1 MLKFPARLLLILSM
15 FLISILHNK
24 ISPHTVCHALLH
36 TVRMMSAI
44 TSWEW
49 SGKTSA
55 CPQFITLH
63 WIKSDTQGTLE
74 THASF
79 LCTAFFTPWSR
90 LLCGVWRPVLMH
102 WVESKL
108 PGSAIL
114 DMNGEYL
121 LPPFTW
127 ARLFLRHYV
136 FRVSYDLFFIFSWL
150 FLSKNGSI
158 SVLLSKWNPT
168 AHPVFKSN
176 QHSTPSPFCHLRCN
190 NLNALGRKNSH

>member
-1 MLKFPARLLLILSM
+1 M
-15 FLISILHNK
+15 
-24 ISPHTVCHALLH
+24 
-36 TVRMMSAI
+36 
-44 TSWEW
+44 
-49 SGKTSA
+49 
-55 CPQFITLH
+55 
-63 WIKSDTQGTLE
+63 
-74 THASF
+74 
-79 LCTAFFTPWSR
+79 PWSPIQGKNDECNYQ
-90 LLCGVWRPVLMH
+90 LGVKWKNLSLSSVHNPSLDQIRHSGHFRNSGQILMH
-102 WVESKL
+102 SIFYTLVKVTLWVWIPIPMQWVESKL

-136 FRVSYDLFFIFSWL
+136 FRVSYDLFFIFSWP

-176 QHSTPSPFCHLRCN
+176 QHSTPSPFGHLRCN
-190 NLNALGRKNSH
+190 NLNVLGGRKSH